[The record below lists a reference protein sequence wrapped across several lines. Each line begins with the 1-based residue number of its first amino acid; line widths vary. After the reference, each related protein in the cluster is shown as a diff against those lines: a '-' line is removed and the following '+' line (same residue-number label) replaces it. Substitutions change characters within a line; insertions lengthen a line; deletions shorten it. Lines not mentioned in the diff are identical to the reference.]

1 MTTATLNSPV
11 KQRMTVEEFLDFC
24 ERPENEDKL
33 FELLRGEVIE
43 VPPPMPLHGVVCSN
57 IATELTLH
65 ARLRR
70 KGHVATNDS
79 AVRFADD
86 SVLGPDVAYFEHIDK
101 YRDLGPRPAE
111 TPPTLA
117 VEVLSPSDSFR
128 KVSKKIERYLSA
140 GVKMV
145 WLVDP
150 EEETI
155 SVYRPNEQWKV
166 FSADQQLVGDP
177 ELPGFSHRVA
187 NFFLLPG
194 ELPVAEAT

>member
-33 FELLRGEVIE
+33 FELLRGEAIE
-43 VPPPMPLHGVVCSN
+43 VPPSMPLHGVVCSN

-79 AVRFADD
+79 AVRLADD

-111 TPPTLA
+111 SPPTLA
-117 VEVLSPSDSFR
+117 VEVLSPSDSFQ

-166 FSADQQLVGDP
+166 FAADQQLVGDP

-194 ELPVAEAT
+194 ELPAVLST

>member
-79 AVRFADD
+79 AVRLADD

-166 FSADQQLVGDP
+166 FAADQQLVGDP

-194 ELPVAEAT
+194 ELPAALST